1 MKTNTV
7 RNEETGRT
15 ILRLEALAVLAA
27 CLAAYQRLD
36 GAWVPFLAL
45 FLLPDLSMVGYL
57 RDARLGARL
66 YNTMH
71 NYALPLALCALFWLI
86 SGAVP
91 SALWLVWPA
100 HIAFDRSLGYGLKA
114 DAGFRFTHLGDLPF
128 ARGRERRSAWNKS
141 STSSGLA
148 ARYRDLTKAKGATVV
163 DLQ

>member
-1 MKTNTV
+1 MV
-7 RNEETGRT
+7 
-15 ILRLEALAVLAA
+15 LAV

-36 GAWVPFLAL
+36 GAWLPFLGL

-66 YNTMH
+66 YNSMH
-71 NYALPLALCALFWLI
+71 NYALPVALCALVWLI
-86 SGAVP
+86 SGALP

-100 HIAFDRSLGYGLKA
+100 HIAFDRALGYGLKA

-128 ARGRERRSAWNKS
+128 SRGRARRSEWNDS

-148 ARYRDLTKAKGATVV
+148 ARCRDLTKAKGATVV